1 MSEQT
6 KRVPRTERLTIPLRP
21 TELEL
26 IESEAS
32 ALDVPAATLLREI
45 AMRELRTR
53 QMRRLRTEKK
63 ATHIS
68 MMAADIAKAQPDM
81 RTMISEATEPEV
93 KP

>member
-21 TELEL
+21 AELEL

-45 AMRELRTR
+45 AMRELRAR

-63 ATHIS
+63 AEHIS
-68 MMAADIAKAQPDM
+68 LMTADIAKPQ
-81 RTMISEATEPEV
+81 PEV